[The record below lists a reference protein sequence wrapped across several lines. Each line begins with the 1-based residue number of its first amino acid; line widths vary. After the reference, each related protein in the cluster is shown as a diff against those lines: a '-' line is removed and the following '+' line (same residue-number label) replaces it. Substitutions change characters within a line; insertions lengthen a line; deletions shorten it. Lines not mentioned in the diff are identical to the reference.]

1 MSDFRLKVFS
11 CVAKHLSFTKAAEE
25 LLISQPAITKHI
37 KELESIYNVRLFERN
52 GNKIEITNEG
62 KLLYQHS
69 EKIINDYNNL
79 DFEMHL
85 LQNTYKGELHIGAS
99 STIA

>member
-69 EKIINDYNNL
+69 EKIINDYN
-79 DFEMHL
+79 
-85 LQNTYKGELHIGAS
+85 KIGRAHV
-99 STIA
+99 